1 MATNYDI
8 PFGTDLGIDLGTGYP
23 QYSDFPDYSNIF
35 SGTTPGPATSEGGG
49 FLGGLGN
56 FIGKNILPNLGSAT
70 RIAGA
75 VGDIVRGDELMGQY
89 KEIVGESTEK
99 LDTRSQETLKE
110 IRDIFDEIRGLT
122 GVATQDAVQDYYKR
136 FDDYMTVAMDQARAD
151 LATQPDLTRQYDTLK
166 TRIGDVRSSDL
177 NLLNSQ
183 QFMDIAKRPQDYMS
197 KTDVNAIKDVMTL
210 GPEYRQ
216 HYSYSHPETQG
227 LMRGRPSAVQEYASF
242 FANSP
247 EVRGM
252 MEYKV

>member
-1 MATNYDI
+1 MADTYI
-8 PFGTDLGIDLGTGYP
+8 PFGAGIDLGSNYGGYN
-23 QYSDFPDYSNIF
+23 FPDYSSIF
-35 SGTTPGPATSEGGG
+35 TPPNSGGTSGDTSGG
-49 FLGGLGN
+49 GGLGG
-56 FIGKNILPNLGSAT
+56 FVTGTLLPNLGNIT

-75 VGDIVRGDELMGQY
+75 VGDIARGGELAQFQ
-89 KEIVGESTEK
+89 KAVDQSTKK
-99 LDTRSQETLKE
+99 LDTRALETLGQ

-210 GPEYRQ
+210 GPEYRE
-216 HYSYSHPETQG
+216 HYSYADPETQG
-227 LMRGRPSAVQEYASF
+227 LIRGRPTAVQEYASF

>member
-1 MATNYDI
+1 MAETYI
-8 PFGTDLGIDLGTGYP
+8 PFGTDLDLGVNYGSYN
-23 QYSDFPDYSNIF
+23 DFPDYSSIF

-75 VGDIVRGDELMGQY
+75 VGDIARGGDLKQLE
-89 KEIVGESTEK
+89 KIVGQSTEK
-99 LDTRSQETLKE
+99 LDTRSKETLKE

-216 HYSYSHPETQG
+216 HYSYSDPKTQG
-227 LMRGRPSAVQEYASF
+227 LIGGRPSAVQEYASF